1 MIGQTISHYKIT
13 EKLGEGG
20 MGVVYKAEDTKLRR
34 VVALKFL
41 SPHLLSDAEAKE
53 RFIRE
58 AQAAAALNH
67 PNICTVHEIDEAD
80 GRTFIVMAFLE
91 GASLDTKIEAG
102 PLKLD
107 EALDFAIQTAQG
119 LQAAHGKKIVHRDIK
134 PANLMVTPQ
143 GAKQLVTIMDF
154 GLAQLTDRS
163 KLTQGPTALGTV
175 SYMSPEQAQGMELD
189 HRTDLWALGAVIYE
203 MVTGQRA
210 FQGHYDQ
217 AITYS
222 IQHEEPEPM
231 TALRTGVPMELE
243 WIADKCLV
251 KDRER
256 RYQHTD
262 ELLLDLETL
271 REKLKSGKSAI
282 LRTGVATGTL
292 AGPEER
298 AGQAE
303 SLSPPHPLV
312 KYRVIEN
319 LEEGDDSVLYR
330 AEDTQLNRLVDV
342 RVVPQSSAQRI
353 ARVQRRKQTV
363 VLGAGAL
370 GVLLALTFA
379 FFPLFSPAPVAEAP
393 LRRFAFT
400 PESLHSGPYG
410 RAVISPDGKHIVYLG
425 GGEEQKLWVR
435 DVGREQPSE
444 LAGTENARHQ
454 GLFWSPDSQFIGFAS
469 GNELKKVSVQGGP
482 AITLCPLPGTIWEGG
497 AWSPDGSS
505 IVFSAGTPPVLHEVP
520 ARGGEAQLLF
530 EPETSEKGPAN
541 IQPHFLPVESG
552 ARSIVYNVGSYTDRE
567 IVVKNLATGEREVLA
582 EGAFPRYS
590 PSGHILYQTA
600 ALSPGLWALPFSL
613 ETLKPTGEAFPI
625 AENAGDPSVAADGTL
640 VYVDLLGEGRQQ
652 LVWQDR
658 EGKKL
663 GVIGQPQ
670 DGIRFPALSPDG
682 RHVAVIGT
690 ENNNDDVW
698 VHEVGRSLKRR
709 LTFDAA
715 PDGLPI
721 WSPSGK
727 EIAFWSARGQG
738 DANIYMRPADGTG
751 EPRLLVNTPLEET
764 PYDWSPD
771 GKHLLYGVRGEGTGW
786 DLWYLKR
793 KEDGS
798 GFEPV
803 SFLQSSFNESAV
815 KFSADGRFVAYV
827 SDESG
832 RFEVYV
838 RPFPGGDGKWQVSG
852 NGGRQPRWSKD
863 GKELFYTEGHT
874 LMAVAVATTPSF
886 TSGAVTRLFQ
896 DADLLGGD
904 DPRYDVSGDGR
915 RFVLRE
921 PVAGAEE
928 KPPSIHIVQNWFAEF
943 RGRQRE

>member
-943 RGRQRE
+943 RGRQRK

>member
-1 MIGQTISHYKIT
+1 M
-13 EKLGEGG
+13 
-20 MGVVYKAEDTKLRR
+20 
-34 VVALKFL
+34 
-41 SPHLLSDAEAKE
+41 
-53 RFIRE
+53 
-58 AQAAAALNH
+58 
-67 PNICTVHEIDEAD
+67 
-80 GRTFIVMAFLE
+80 
-91 GASLDTKIEAG
+91 
-102 PLKLD
+102 
-107 EALDFAIQTAQG
+107 
-119 LQAAHGKKIVHRDIK
+119 
-134 PANLMVTPQ
+134 
-143 GAKQLVTIMDF
+143 
-154 GLAQLTDRS
+154 
-163 KLTQGPTALGTV
+163 
-175 SYMSPEQAQGMELD
+175 
-189 HRTDLWALGAVIYE
+189 
-203 MVTGQRA
+203 
-210 FQGHYDQ
+210 
-217 AITYS
+217 
-222 IQHEEPEPM
+222 
-231 TALRTGVPMELE
+231 
-243 WIADKCLV
+243 
-251 KDRER
+251 
-256 RYQHTD
+256 
-262 ELLLDLETL
+262 
-271 REKLKSGKSAI
+271 
-282 LRTGVATGTL
+282 
-292 AGPEER
+292 
-298 AGQAE
+298 
-303 SLSPPHPLV
+303 
-312 KYRVIEN
+312 
-319 LEEGDDSVLYR
+319 
-330 AEDTQLNRLVDV
+330 
-342 RVVPQSSAQRI
+342 
-353 ARVQRRKQTV
+353 
-363 VLGAGAL
+363 
-370 GVLLALTFA
+370 
-379 FFPLFSPAPVAEAP
+379 
-393 LRRFAFT
+393 
-400 PESLHSGPYG
+400 
-410 RAVISPDGKHIVYLG
+410 
-425 GGEEQKLWVR
+425 
-435 DVGREQPSE
+435 
-444 LAGTENARHQ
+444 AGTENARHQ
-454 GLFWSPDSQFIGFAS
+454 GLFWSPDSQFIGFAA

-505 IVFSAGTPPVLHEVP
+505 IVFSAGSSPPVLHEVP
-520 ARGGEAQLLF
+520 ARGGEPKLLF
-530 EPETSEKGPAN
+530 EPETSERGSAN
-541 IQPHFLPVESG
+541 IQPHFLPSESG
-552 ARSIVYNVGSYTDRE
+552 PRSIVYNVGNYTDRE

-600 ALSPGLWALPFSL
+600 PLAPGLWALPFSL
-613 ETLKPTGEAFPI
+613 ETLKPTSEAFPI

-663 GVIGQPQ
+663 EVIGQPQ

-715 PDGLPI
+715 PDGRPI

-738 DANIYMRPADGTG
+738 DANIYTRPADGTG
-751 EPRLLVNTPLEET
+751 EPRLLVDTPLEET
-764 PYDWSPD
+764 PNDWSPD
-771 GKHLLYGVRGEGTGW
+771 GKYLLYDVRGEETGM

-863 GKELFYTEGHT
+863 GKELFYTEGYT